1 MGLFFDYAKNIK
13 PFNEVDVDGQPV
25 GDNSD
30 TTDYTDDSSSE
41 DNNLP
46 APSQQPEDNMEPD
59 NDQQDQQPNNQDQET
74 TDYGQEYDNNYQDD
88 GGNPEGDS
96 GEGDGQQNNSGS
108 EPQSE
113 EEVDDIKA
121 KEEELYANLTPD
133 QLDIKHK
140 ELKGQ
145 FLDMFDMV
153 SELVERVGDAG
164 TSEENIKVIEYI
176 SNNLITLRDMIS
188 DYVNDVYQTKSYIE
202 NSINYN
208 RFLASLNAINKL
220 LEELQVKDSK

>member
-30 TTDYTDDSSSE
+30 TTDYTSDSSSE

-46 APSQQPEDNMEPD
+46 APSQQPEDNIEPD
-59 NDQQDQQPNNQDQET
+59 NDQQDQQPDNQDQET
-74 TDYGQEYDNNYQDD
+74 TDYGQEYDDNYEDD
-88 GGNPEGDS
+88 GENPEGDS

-188 DYVNDVYQTKSYIE
+188 DYVNDVYQTKSYME